1 MLSLLTKSLKCISAS
16 CLVVLLLVV
25 LLGILSARF
34 GLAIAWTTELAEF
47 LLVWTVMFGGALA
60 YLEHSHL
67 GVDIL
72 INKADPSARALT
84 QKLGHLLIAMFAL
97 LVMVIG
103 GFQLFQAR
111 WDSAQVLPALGIR
124 KAWFYFAVPVSGI
137 LITLTSILHLLIP
150 VETSKS

>member
-1 MLSLLTKSLKCISAS
+1 MLSLLTKSLKCISAA
-16 CLVVLLLVV
+16 CLVVLLLAV
-25 LLGILSARF
+25 LLGILSARL
-34 GLAIAWTTELAEF
+34 GLGIAWTTELAEF

-72 INKADPSARALT
+72 VNHTDDGTRKFTA
-84 QKLGHLLIAMFAL
+84 KLSHLLIALFAL

-111 WDSAQVLPALGIR
+111 WESAQVLPALGIR
-124 KAWFYFAVPVSGI
+124 KAWFYFAVPVSGCLIFLTAI
-137 LITLTSILHLLIP
+137 LYLGKKPTP
-150 VETSKS
+150 NP